1 MCDATLLC
9 DNAYQCSATQGNLY
23 IASSI
28 YNRPMVTTKLRDKL
42 SSLDAERD
50 ALTQRLD
57 AEVDQLLQQPN
68 ATKQAYRR
76 RIISR
81 HRQTSLPW
89 LLMTLEPCQEPSFV
103 PVPVSISDPPI
114 ELIAQHERRGR
125 CLRDMALARIH
136 ERRTKE
142 DECFTLEFHRGVS
155 GLEMYFFT
163 IPPGKHRM
171 LAYHQH
177 CLYIAKI

>member
-57 AEVDQLLQQPN
+57 AEVDYIYSCFSSQTPQSRPTDDGLFQGID
-68 ATKQAYRR
+68 RR
-76 RIISR
+76 RC
-81 HRQTSLPW
+81 H
-89 LLMTLEPCQEPSFV
+89 
-103 PVPVSISDPPI
+103 
-114 ELIAQHERRGR
+114 G
-125 CLRDMALARIH
+125 
-136 ERRTKE
+136 
-142 DECFTLEFHRGVS
+142 
-155 GLEMYFFT
+155 Y
-163 IPPGKHRM
+163 
-171 LAYHQH
+171 
-177 CLYIAKI
+177 